1 MNRPKLKAIVF
12 FLGTFGIGFA
22 IGVLILPTFRIP
34 YTLYNFINV
43 TAFAFL
49 FAVVLTI
56 WLDRPLDLE
65 LFKWP
70 EKKPESETP
79 QTPPQAAAASTPP
92 AAEPAAATTA
102 EAETEAV
109 PAASAA
115 EASGEQ
121 MFPHETP
128 SEHWNVDF
136 TDSKQAYQGSDLPV
150 WILAGWAIFIIW
162 ALVYLIAGLPTAF

>member
-1 MNRPKLKAIVF
+1 MNQPKLKAIVF
-12 FLGTFGIGFA
+12 FLGTLGVGFA
-22 IGVLILPTFRIP
+22 IGVLLLPTLRIP

-70 EKKPESETP
+70 EQEPEADTPKAQPET
-79 QTPPQAAAASTPP
+79 AAASTQPVAEQVAQPAEAAAETAP
-92 AAEPAAATTA
+92 AAPPSDT
-102 EAETEAV
+102 
-109 PAASAA
+109 PD
-115 EASGEQ
+115 Q
-121 MFPHETP
+121 RMFPHETP
-128 SEHWNVDF
+128 GEHWDVDF
-136 TDSKQAYQGSDLPV
+136 GDSKQAYQGSDLPV

-162 ALVYLIAGLPTAF
+162 ALIYLIAGLPTAF